1 MGILPRLLRA
11 ANADR
16 LAMNS
21 SVETRYPFL
30 DEDVFAF
37 LAPLHPVWKMRGLR
51 DKLIQRYL
59 AARSLPH
66 SVAWRRK
73 GMFRAPLDGFHLDV
87 PSLADPLLS
96 SESLRK
102 TSYFDHA
109 AVAPWRS
116 AFRNMRGNQRT
127 MVEMGL
133 AGVVATQLWY
143 HTYTDGS
150 LADLPAW
157 KPPATG
163 DRRSPIGSTPESN
176 LTSGTTS

>member
-16 LAMNS
+16 VPMNS
-21 SVETRYPFL
+21 SCETRYPFL

-59 AARSLPH
+59 ADRWLPH

-73 GMFRAPLDGFHLDV
+73 GMFRAPLDGFHMDV
-87 PSLADPLLS
+87 PSFADQLLS
-96 SESLRK
+96 PESLRK
-102 TSYFDHA
+102 TGYFDQA
-109 AVAPWRS
+109 AVTRWRS
-116 AFRNMRGNQRT
+116 AFRNMPEHSNQRT

-133 AGVVATQLWY
+133 AGVVATQLWH
-143 HTYTDGS
+143 HTYIDGS

-157 KPPATG
+157 KPLLTPRPSAAPAP
-163 DRRSPIGSTPESN
+163 RRS
-176 LTSGTTS
+176 